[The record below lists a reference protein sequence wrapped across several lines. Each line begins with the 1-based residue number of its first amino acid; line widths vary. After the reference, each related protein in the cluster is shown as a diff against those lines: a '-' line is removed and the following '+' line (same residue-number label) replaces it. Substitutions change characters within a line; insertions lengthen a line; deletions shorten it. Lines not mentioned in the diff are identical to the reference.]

1 MPLGFFST
9 ALHDV
14 LVQVQVLAVFGEL
27 SHNVIHAGLLL
38 VPGNSMWGA
47 SYLSSTSTVKS
58 TSSIIFTLLKAH
70 ELQILQL

>member
-38 VPGNSMWGA
+38 VPGVTACGVRRT
-47 SYLSSTSTVKS
+47 YLVHVP
-58 TSSIIFTLLKAH
+58 LNLH
-70 ELQILQL
+70 HR